1 MGVEKRSKERRPIRG
16 IVISRYCLKSKKQ
29 KCLKSGYKAI
39 RRWQQDRT
47 KKKNKGYENPKK
59 IKNRILGQ

>member
-1 MGVEKRSKERRPIRG
+1 MGVEKRSRERRPIKR
-16 IVISRYCLKSKKQ
+16 IIISRYCLESKKQ
-29 KCLKSGYKAI
+29 KCLKPKYKAI

-47 KKKNKGYENPKK
+47 KRKNKWYENLKK